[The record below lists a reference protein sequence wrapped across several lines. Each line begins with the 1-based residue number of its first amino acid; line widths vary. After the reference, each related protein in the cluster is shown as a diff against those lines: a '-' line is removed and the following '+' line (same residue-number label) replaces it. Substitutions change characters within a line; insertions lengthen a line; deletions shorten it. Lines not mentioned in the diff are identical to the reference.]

1 LSVSSG
7 GRPRAPAFLRELRT
21 RRVLGL
27 ALLVGLVGAVIFGL
41 LGDQVQDQEPIPVDS
56 GAAQFLHGYSSPLVD
71 RAMLLATFLG
81 SGMFV
86 IPLLVLAV
94 LLLLTARRLDQAVF
108 LSVAYAGSGALNYVL
123 KAIFHRVRPQLPW
136 SPGSS
141 DYSFPS
147 GHSMNSFVFYVA
159 LAMVAWTVVGRRV
172 GLTVLAG
179 GLLLVLLVGISRV
192 YLGYHYV
199 SDVIGGYSA
208 GLLWLLI
215 WTGVLRWIWVWVG
228 AYWAERR
235 QRASGPP
242 AA

>member
-7 GRPRAPAFLRELRT
+7 GKARAPVFLRELRT

-27 ALLVGLVGAVIFGL
+27 ALLGGLAGAVIFGL
-41 LGDQVQDQEPIPVDS
+41 LGEQVQDQEPIPVDS

-71 RAMLLATFLG
+71 TVMLVASFLG
-81 SGMFV
+81 SGWFV
-86 IPLLVLAV
+86 IPLLVLTV
-94 LLLLTARRLDQAVF
+94 LLLLKVRRLDQAVF
-108 LSVAYAGSGALNYVL
+108 LSIAYAGSGAINYVL
-123 KAIFHRVRPQLPW
+123 KSIFHRVRPELPW
-136 SPGSS
+136 SPGSA
-141 DYSFPS
+141 DYGFPS
-147 GHSMNSFVFYVA
+147 GHAMNSFVFYVA
-159 LAMVAWTVVGRRV
+159 LGMVVWTVPGRRL
-172 GLTVLAG
+172 GLLVLAG

-215 WTGVLRWIWVWVG
+215 WTGVLRGTWARVG
-228 AYWAERR
+228 SYRAGRR

>member
-7 GRPRAPAFLRELRT
+7 GRSRAPVFLMELRT

-27 ALLVGLVGAVIFGL
+27 ALLGGLAGAVIFGL
-41 LGDQVQDQEPIPVDS
+41 LGEQVQDQEPIPIDS

-71 RAMLLATFLG
+71 NAMLLASFLG
-81 SGMFV
+81 SGWFV
-86 IPLLVLAV
+86 IPVLVLTV
-94 LLLLTARRLDQAVF
+94 LLLLRFRRLDQAVF
-108 LSVAYAGSGALNYVL
+108 LAVAYAGSGALNYVL
-123 KAIFHRVRPQLPW
+123 KGIFHRVRPELPW
-136 SPGSS
+136 SAGSA

-159 LAMVAWTVVGRRV
+159 LAMVAWTVLGRRV
-172 GLTVLAG
+172 GLPVLAG
-179 GLLLVLLVGISRV
+179 GLLLVLLVGTSRV

-215 WTGVLRWIWVWVG
+215 WTGILRGIWTRLG
-228 AYWAERR
+228 AYRAGRR
-235 QRASGPP
+235 QRVSGPP